1 MTSPNWDPAKGR
13 APRPDTVAMVCLQTR
28 QCLAWLP
35 SERPNRQL
43 KESRVNPYTQPMD
56 RSGTPVVELGKGWK
70 KLRRRAVQQEDQQ
83 SQLTWIPGIS
93 KTLSHQLGS
102 IHQLI

>member
-1 MTSPNWDPAKGR
+1 
-13 APRPDTVAMVCLQTR
+13 
-28 QCLAWLP
+28 
-35 SERPNRQL
+35 
-43 KESRVNPYTQPMD
+43 MD